1 MNLKKILALF
11 LALLSLSFSL
21 AFLTACGGEDE
32 DGAPY
37 GMKLASDPALVDY
50 FLYVPEDW
58 VVTSA
63 TGTTMAQVSL
73 SDATSVIV
81 TNHTD
86 PDFRP
91 TTDAK
96 KNLETYFESYKEKL
110 IGLFDMVEEEGK
122 EPVTSFTMVEEPT
135 FITLKKGDTNVAAM
149 RFSYTATLDEAKVQQ
164 LMVLAYEDDYFYN
177 ITFTTQPAVYQDNL
191 QMFETILENFRFEG

>member
-21 AFLTACGGEDE
+21 AFLTACGEEGE

-37 GMKLASDPALVDY
+37 GMKLASDPELVDY
-50 FLYVPEDW
+50 LLYVPEDW
-58 VVTSA
+58 VITSA
-63 TGTTMAQVSL
+63 AGATTAQVSL
-73 SDATSVIV
+73 ADATNIVV

-86 PDFRP
+86 PSFRP
-91 TTDAK
+91 TTDVK
-96 KNLETYFESYKEKL
+96 KNLETYFETYEKKL

-122 EPVTSFTMVEEPT
+122 EPVTSFAMVEEPS

-177 ITFTTQPAVYQDNL
+177 ITFTTQPAVYKDNL
-191 QMFETILENFRFEG
+191 KMFETILENFRFEG